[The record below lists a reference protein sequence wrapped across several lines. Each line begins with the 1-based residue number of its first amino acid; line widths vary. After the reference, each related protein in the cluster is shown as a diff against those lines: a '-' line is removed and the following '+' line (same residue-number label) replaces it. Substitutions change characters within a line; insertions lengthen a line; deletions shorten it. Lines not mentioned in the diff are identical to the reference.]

1 MSQKSHDLPATTSP
15 ETGELSSPACSMHE
29 ADDAYMG
36 FASHEEVLTL
46 LNELLAAERAGT
58 KVAAGSRLNTPE
70 TLGRFLRRLA
80 RDEARC
86 CAMLTGHITALGG
99 AATTE
104 MGAFY
109 RAAMAIP
116 DIRARLAFINRGQG
130 WVIRRLKDM
139 LPRVRDDRLH
149 ADLSEM
155 LRTHER
161 NIDLANAA
169 LACP

>member
-1 MSQKSHDLPATTSP
+1 MTQKSRILLSTSQ
-15 ETGELSSPACSMHE
+15 EDTELSSPACSMHE

-36 FASHEEVLTL
+36 FAPREEVLML

-58 KVAAGSRLNTPE
+58 KVATVSRSNTPE
-70 TLGRFLRRLA
+70 TLNRFLRRLA

-86 CAMLTGHITALGG
+86 CAMLTGHIVALGG
-99 AATTE
+99 VATTDV
-104 MGAFY
+104 GSFY

-116 DIRARLAFINRGQG
+116 DIRLRFGFINRGQG
-130 WVIRRLKDM
+130 WVIRRLKEM
-139 LPRVRDDRLH
+139 LPRIRNDRLH